1 MKLNDNSEDLKPE
14 KLDKVEEGVRW
25 YAELWGQ
32 YVHFVRIEVVGRTP
46 QGLWL
51 RDGRHG
57 KKYWRGQYSHKATP
71 TRREAL
77 YSLWRRKASH
87 VRHSEGR
94 LHSAYRDEKSIRE
107 ILATTGKELR
117 PISTA
122 FVEADDFFDGIQEAW

>member
-1 MKLNDNSEDLKPE
+1 MRLNDNSKDFTPKR
-14 KLDKVEEGVRW
+14 LDEVQDNVRW

-32 YVHFVRIEVVGRTP
+32 YVHFVRIEVVSRTP

-51 RDGRHG
+51 RDDRHD
-57 KKYWRGQYSHKATP
+57 KKYWRGQHTHKATP
-71 TRREAL
+71 TRRAAL

-94 LHSAYRDEKSIRE
+94 LHSAYRDEKSIRD

-122 FVEADDFFDGIQEAW
+122 FIVADDFFDGLETWG